1 MYACFVYAVVTTT
14 ILLRFSSTRFFLG
27 QYKLEDV
34 AFPDDVVAFFDVKEL
49 RMKNKIVDEQNCT
62 ALVDGCAVVESYSND
77 SRIEVESSL

>member
-1 MYACFVYAVVTTT
+1 MLRLRGCYNHDSTPIQFDT
-14 ILLRFSSTRFFLG
+14 ILG

-49 RMKNKIVDEQNCT
+49 CMKNKLVDEQNYT

-77 SRIEVESSL
+77 SRI